1 MSQQKIIDKK
11 EMEKMKIKE
20 RLLVEKEIEKGK
32 ALDLIE
38 KWGRGMQHYATEKLA
53 TPHCPQRIHQKNR
66 KLKNGIWFVFLI
78 RNCLHLLNNNHMIM
92 KGCWLK

>member
-38 KWGRGMQHYATEKLA
+38 K
-53 TPHCPQRIHQKNR
+53 
-66 KLKNGIWFVFLI
+66 
-78 RNCLHLLNNNHMIM
+78 
-92 KGCWLK
+92 